1 MLIEFAGAA
10 ALAGALAGLSLRSGL
25 SGPGHPVF
33 GEIVLGGIFLSIAVN
48 YIPLLVYAIVL
59 IRAGTARQE
68 VAPELEQSHDSRR
81 RYGIQQFLLMVPCAV
96 LVLAVAQALTHRAR
110 GGAL

>member
-1 MLIEFAGAA
+1 VLIEFAGAV
-10 ALAGALAGLSLRSGL
+10 ALTGALAGLSLRSGL
-25 SGPGHPVF
+25 SGPGRPVL
-33 GEIVLGGIFLSIAVN
+33 GEIVLGGVFLSIAVN

-68 VAPELEQSHDSRR
+68 VAPELEHPQYSQR
-81 RYGIQQFLLMVPCAV
+81 RYGIQQFLLMVPFAV
-96 LVLAVAQALTHRAR
+96 LVLAVVQALTHRAR